1 MAHAQLKQTRLVLSE
16 LQAQV
21 AARRGAT
28 ASPGE
33 PINRRLDLA
42 WLSEHLL
49 AGPVRAVAPAL
60 PTSGS
65 GLRAAHAGYARP
77 HGRAAAGSVTVGRMA
92 H

>member
-33 PINRRLDLA
+33 PINRRLDLV
-42 WLSEHLL
+42 WLSEHITSWQVQYGQLHQHY
-49 AGPVRAVAPAL
+49 RRVAQAYVQLTQDMPDRMVEL
-60 PTSGS
+60 PQV
-65 GLRAAHAGYARP
+65 A
-77 HGRAAAGSVTVGRMA
+77 
-92 H
+92 